1 MSMDT
6 ISVSTLFQLDVSLSE
21 QDDVSGSVA
30 DTTVETPGMPSGG
43 ASCPASHLDG

>member
-30 DTTVETPGMPSGG
+30 DTTVKTPGMPSGG